1 MNKNEVCCFS
11 GHRPSDLPWKFK
23 EKGIRFLF
31 FRFRLKTILKKL
43 IRQGYTTFVSGMAL
57 GADLILAEEVLA
69 LRDKYIDIK
78 LICAV
83 PCYNQYA
90 KWSEDDVTRYKFILN
105 CADEIVY
112 VSETDYYKGCMF
124 ERNKYMIENSSA
136 ILAVYNGKKYGGTYQ
151 TLRMAK
157 AARLKI
163 FTIKP

>member
-23 EKGIRFLF
+23 ENGIRFLF
-31 FRFRLKTILKKL
+31 FKFRLKTILKKL
-43 IRQGYTTFVSGMAL
+43 IKQGYTTFVAGMAL

-69 LRDKYIDIK
+69 LRNKYIDIK

-90 KWSEDDVTRYKFILN
+90 KWSEEDVTRYKFVLN
-105 CADEIVY
+105 CADEVVY

-163 FTIKP
+163 FAIKP

>member
-23 EKGIRFLF
+23 EKGIRFLL

-43 IRQGYTTFVSGMAL
+43 IKQGYTTFVSGMAL

-112 VSETDYYKGCMF
+112 VSETDYYKGCLF

>member
-23 EKGIRFLF
+23 ENGIRFLF

-43 IRQGYTTFVSGMAL
+43 IKQGYTTFVSGMAL

-105 CADEIVY
+105 YADEIVY

-124 ERNKYMIENSSA
+124 ERNKYIIENSSA

>member
-1 MNKNEVCCFS
+1 
-11 GHRPSDLPWKFK
+11 
-23 EKGIRFLF
+23 
-31 FRFRLKTILKKL
+31 
-43 IRQGYTTFVSGMAL
+43 MAL

-69 LRDKYIDIK
+69 LRNKYIDIK

-90 KWSEDDVTRYKFILN
+90 KWSEEDVTRYKFVLN
-105 CADEIVY
+105 CADEVVY

-151 TLRMAK
+151 TGILYKYTVAYM
-157 AARLKI
+157 LI
-163 FTIKP
+163 ITI

>member
-23 EKGIRFLF
+23 ENGIRFLF
-31 FRFRLKTILKKL
+31 FKFRLKTILKKL
-43 IRQGYTTFVSGMAL
+43 IKQGYTTFVSGMAL

-69 LRDKYIDIK
+69 LRNKYIDIK

-83 PCYNQYA
+83 PCYNRYA
-90 KWSEDDVTRYKFILN
+90 KWSEEDVTRYKFVLN
-105 CADEIVY
+105 CADEVVY

-163 FTIKP
+163 FVIKP